1 LHPAKEL
8 AAHLLPG
15 QAPAAARV
23 GDDEVERGRI
33 VGGAAGSHRRLHDG
47 RDELLVG
54 ERPRARLGSWD
65 DLDVAAS
72 PSVETEVAFALV
84 ERPEARVLAEEAHR
98 GERNAAGGRR

>member
-8 AAHLLPG
+8 APHLLPG
-15 QAPAAARV
+15 QPPAAARV
-23 GDDEVERGRI
+23 GDDKVKRRFI
-33 VGGAAGSHRRLHDG
+33 VGGAAGSGRRLHDG

-54 ERPRARLGSWD
+54 ERPRARLGSLD

-72 PSVETEVAFALV
+72 PSVETEVALALV

-98 GERNAAGGRR
+98 GERNAVGGRR